1 MRTSTTRRRT
11 AAVLATAV
19 AAAIVLTGCSAG
31 SSASSGKLTTWL
43 WPGAVGDSVVSSTKK
58 EFSSDKLQVSVIGG
72 DFKQKLVTTFT
83 GKSNIPSI
91 TGVKGEDMPYFL
103 QQSSLFTDLKDLVPA
118 SYLAQFPKW
127 KLAEATTADGKLI
140 GLPTDIGPSALFY
153 RQDVLAKAGLPSEPA
168 AVADATSTWDK
179 YFAFGKQL
187 KEKTG
192 ASLEVSMS
200 DVFSWSMAQAD
211 SGFVNKSGKFTGDS
225 DTVKQAWDR
234 AVTAEKDGIVAGI
247 EDGSPDWASAVNK
260 GTLPTVLGAAWHA
273 GDIKSAAPDT
283 SGKWR
288 VTETPGGPGNVGG
301 SFLTIPSATSDK
313 KAAVKVIEALIAPSA
328 QATTY
333 SQVGN
338 FPSSSKALDESAL
351 TKGDT
356 FFGGQDTA
364 SVFKKSIESMPTKY
378 TSPYDAQVSAPFFTQ
393 LTNIQSQGKDPDQ
406 AWNDAVKAAKSAL
419 ESAK

>member
-1 MRTSTTRRRT
+1 MRTPTKRRRT

-19 AAAIVLTGCSAG
+19 AAALVLTGCSAG
-31 SSASSGKLTTWL
+31 SSASDGKLTAWL
-43 WPGAVGDSVVSSTKK
+43 WPGALGDSVVSSAKK
-58 EFSSDKLQVSVIGG
+58 EFASDKLQVNVIGG

-83 GKSNIPSI
+83 GKTNVPSI

-103 QQSSLFTDLKDLVPA
+103 QQSSLFTDLKSLVPA

-127 KLAEATTADGKLI
+127 KLAEATTSDGKLI
-140 GLPTDIGPSALFY
+140 GIPTDIGPSALFY
-153 RQDVLAKAGLPSEPA
+153 REDVLAKAGLPSEPA

-187 KEKTG
+187 KAKTG
-192 ASLEVSMS
+192 ASLEVSMG

-211 SGFVNKSGKFTGDS
+211 SGFVSKSGAFTGDS
-225 DTVKQAWDR
+225 ATVKEAWDR
-234 AVTAEKDGIVAGI
+234 AVTAEKAGIVANI
-247 EDGSPDWASAVNK
+247 EDGSPDWASAVNQGK
-260 GTLPTVLGAAWHA
+260 IPTVIGAAWHA

-288 VTETPGGPGNVGG
+288 VTATPGGPGNAGG
-301 SFLTIPSATSDK
+301 SFLTIPAATSDK
-313 KAAVKVIEALIAPSA
+313 KAALKVIEALVAPSA

-338 FPSSSKALDESAL
+338 FPSSSKALSESAL
-351 TKGDT
+351 TKGDS
-356 FFGGQDTA
+356 FFGGQDTV
-364 SVFKKSIESMPTKY
+364 SVFQKSIESMPTRY
-378 TSPYDAQVSAPFFTQ
+378 TSPYDAQVSAPYLVE
-393 LTNIQSQGKDPDQ
+393 LTNIQGGKDPDQ

>member
-1 MRTSTTRRRT
+1 MRTTTKRRRT

-19 AAAIVLTGCSAG
+19 AAALVLTGCSAG
-31 SSASSGKLTTWL
+31 SSASTGKLTAWL
-43 WPGAVGDSVVSSTKK
+43 WPGAVGDSVVSSAKK
-58 EFSSDKLQVSVIGG
+58 EFASDKLQVNVIGG

-83 GKSNIPSI
+83 GKTNIPSV

-140 GLPTDIGPSALFY
+140 GIPTDIGPSALFY
-153 RQDVLAKAGLPSEPA
+153 REDVLAKAGLPSDPA

-179 YFAFGKQL
+179 YFAFGKEL
-187 KEKTG
+187 KAKTG
-192 ASLEVSMS
+192 ASLEVSMG

-211 SGFVNKSGKFTGDS
+211 SGFVSKSGKFTGD
-225 DTVKQAWDR
+225 DATVKEAWDR
-234 AVTAEKDGIVAGI
+234 AVTAKQDGVVAGI
-247 EDGSPDWASAVNK
+247 EDGSPDWASAVNQGK
-260 GTLPTVLGAAWHA
+260 LPTVIGAAWHA

-288 VTETPGGPGNVGG
+288 VTATPGGPGNAGG
-301 SFLTIPSATSDK
+301 SFLTIPASTADK
-313 KAAVKVIEALIAPSA
+313 KTALKVIEAMVAPSA

-338 FPSSSKALDESAL
+338 FPSSSKALTESAL
-351 TKGDT
+351 TTGDT
-356 FFGGQDTA
+356 FFGGQDTV
-364 SVFKKSIESMPTKY
+364 SVFQESIESMPTKY
-378 TSPYDAQVSAPFFTQ
+378 TSPYDAQVGAPYLTE
-393 LTNIQSQGKDPDQ
+393 LTNVQGGKDPDQ
-406 AWNDAVKAAKSAL
+406 AWNDAVKAAKAAL

>member
-1 MRTSTTRRRT
+1 MRTPTKRRRT

-19 AAAIVLTGCSAG
+19 AAALVLTGCSTG
-31 SSASSGKLTTWL
+31 SSASTGKLTAWL
-43 WPGAVGDSVVSSTKK
+43 WPGAVGDSVVSSAKK
-58 EFSSDKLQVSVIGG
+58 EFASDKLQVNVIGG

-83 GKSNIPSI
+83 GKTNVPSI

-103 QQSSLFTDLKDLVPA
+103 QQSSLFTDLKSLVPA

-140 GLPTDIGPSALFY
+140 GIPTDIGPSALFY

-192 ASLEVSMS
+192 ASLEVSTG

-211 SGFVNKSGKFTGDS
+211 SGFVSKSGKFTGDS
-225 DTVKQAWDR
+225 ATVKQAWDR
-234 AVTAEKDGIVAGI
+234 AVTAEKAGVVANI
-247 EDGSPDWASAVNK
+247 EDGSPDWASAVNQGK
-260 GTLPTVLGAAWHA
+260 LPTVIGAAWHA

-283 SGKWR
+283 SGEWR
-288 VTETPGGPGNVGG
+288 VTATPGGPGNAGG
-301 SFLTIPSATSDK
+301 SFLTIPAATSDK
-313 KAAVKVIEALIAPSA
+313 KAALKVIEAMVAPSA

-338 FPSSSKALDESAL
+338 FPSSSKALTESAL
-351 TKGDT
+351 TKGDA
-356 FFGGQDTA
+356 FFGGQDTV
-364 SVFKKSIESMPTKY
+364 SVFQKSIESMPTKY
-378 TSPYDAQVSAPFFTQ
+378 TSPYDAQVSAPYLTE
-393 LTNIQSQGKDPDQ
+393 LTNVQTGKDPDK
-406 AWNDAVKAAKSAL
+406 AWADAVKAAKSAL

>member
-1 MRTSTTRRRT
+1 MRTSTKRRRT

-19 AAAIVLTGCSAG
+19 AAALVLSGCSAG

-43 WPGAVGDSVVSSTKK
+43 WPGAVGDSVVASAKK
-58 EFSSDKLQVSVIGG
+58 EFSSDKLQVNVIGG

-83 GKSNIPSI
+83 GKTNVPSV

-153 RQDVLAKAGLPSEPA
+153 REDVLAAAGLPSEPS
-168 AVADATSTWDK
+168 AVAEATSTWDK
-179 YFAFGKQL
+179 YFAFGKEL
-187 KEKTG
+187 KAKTG
-192 ASLEVSMS
+192 ASLEVSMG

-211 SGFVNKSGKFTGDS
+211 SGFVSKSGKFTGDS

-234 AVTAEKDGIVAGI
+234 AVTAEKAGIVAGI
-247 EDGSPDWASAVNK
+247 EDGSPDWASAVNQGK
-260 GTLPTVLGAAWHA
+260 LPTVIGAAWHA
-273 GDIKSAAPDT
+273 GDIKTAAPDT

-288 VTETPGGPGNVGG
+288 VTATPGGPGNAGG
-301 SFLTIPSATSDK
+301 SFLTIPSSTSDK
-313 KAAVKVIEALIAPSA
+313 KTALKVIEALIAPSA

-351 TKGDT
+351 TKGDA
-356 FFGGQDTA
+356 FFGGQDTVA
-364 SVFKKSIESMPTKY
+364 VFQKSIESMPTKY
-378 TSPYDAQVSAPFFTQ
+378 TSPYDAQVSAPYLTQ
-393 LTNIQSQGKDPDQ
+393 LTNVQSQGKDPDQ
-406 AWNDAVKAAKSAL
+406 AWKDAVSAAKSAL

>member
-1 MRTSTTRRRT
+1 MRTSSKRRRT

-43 WPGAVGDSVVSSTKK
+43 WPGAVGDSVVSSAKK
-58 EFSSDKLQVSVIGG
+58 EFSSDKLQVNVIGG

-103 QQSSLFTDLKDLVPA
+103 QQSSLFTDLKDVVPA

-153 RQDVLAKAGLPSEPA
+153 RQDVLEKAGLPSEPA

-192 ASLEVSMS
+192 ASLEVSMG

-260 GTLPTVLGAAWHA
+260 GTIPTVLGAAWHA

-283 SGKWR
+283 SGNWR
-288 VTETPGGPGNVGG
+288 VTATPGGPGNVGG
-301 SFLTIPSATSDK
+301 SFLTIPAATSDK
-313 KAAVKVIEALIAPSA
+313 KTALKVIESLISPSA

-351 TKGDT
+351 TKGDS

-364 SVFKKSIESMPTKY
+364 SVFKDAIESMPTKY
-378 TSPYDAQVSAPFFTQ
+378 TSPYDAQVSAPYLTQ
-393 LTNIQSQGKDPDQ
+393 LTNIQSQGKDADQ
-406 AWNDAVKAAKSAL
+406 AWDDAVKAAKSAL

>member
-1 MRTSTTRRRT
+1 MRTSSKRRRT

-43 WPGAVGDSVVSSTKK
+43 WPGAVGDTVVSSAKK
-58 EFSSDKLQVSVIGG
+58 EFSSDKLQVNVIGG

-103 QQSSLFTDLKDLVPA
+103 QQSSLFTDLKDVVPA

-153 RQDVLAKAGLPSEPA
+153 RQDVLEKAGLPSEPA

-192 ASLEVSMS
+192 ASLEVSMG

-247 EDGSPDWASAVNK
+247 EDGSPDWASAVNE
-260 GTLPTVLGAAWHA
+260 GTIPTVLGAAWHA

-283 SGKWR
+283 SGSWR
-288 VTETPGGPGNVGG
+288 VTATPGGPGNVGG
-301 SFLTIPSATSDK
+301 SFLTIPAATSDK
-313 KAAVKVIEALIAPSA
+313 KTALKVIESLISPSA

-351 TKGDT
+351 TKGDS

-364 SVFKKSIESMPTKY
+364 SVFKDAIESMPTKY
-378 TSPYDAQVSAPFFTQ
+378 TSPYDAQVSAPYLTQ
-393 LTNIQSQGKDPDQ
+393 LTNIQSQGKDADQ
-406 AWNDAVKAAKSAL
+406 AWDDAVKAAKSAL